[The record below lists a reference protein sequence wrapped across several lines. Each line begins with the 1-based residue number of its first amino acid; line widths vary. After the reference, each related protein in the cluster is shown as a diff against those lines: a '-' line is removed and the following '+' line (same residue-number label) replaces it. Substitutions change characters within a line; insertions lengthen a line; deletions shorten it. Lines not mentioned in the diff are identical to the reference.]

1 MPVLKYWDPVAE
13 AYVPLIT
20 PAKGDTGDTGP
31 QGPAGPQGPP
41 GPQGPAGAPGDSGM
55 AIHEAAPD
63 PHAQYATNDDLVTAL
78 ANRVIDT
85 DPRLTDAR
93 VPTAHSHP
101 ISGVTGL
108 QDELDAKADLAHSH
122 AISDVT
128 GLATALL
135 QEWREVV
142 GYPGTLVVTAGV
154 SELPVDIN
162 CEIVSVVARVS
173 TAPTG
178 AAVIVDLNRNGTTV
192 FTNQANRPAIA
203 DGSKSSIVVTSMD
216 VVTLAPGDYLT
227 VDIDQIGSTI
237 AGSDLV
243 VAVRLRE
250 TS

>member
-41 GPQGPAGAPGDSGM
+41 GPAGAPGAPGDSGM

-63 PHAQYATNDDLVTAL
+63 PHAQYVTNDELTVAL
-78 ANRVIDT
+78 ANRITDA

-101 ISGVTGL
+101 IAGVTGL
-108 QDELDAKADLAHSH
+108 QDALDAKADITMLLA
-122 AISDVT
+122 
-128 GLATALL
+128 
-135 QEWREVV
+135 EWREVV
-142 GYPGTLVVTAGV
+142 GYPGALTVTTGL
-154 SELPVDIN
+154 SELPIDID
-162 CEIVSVVARVS
+162 CEIVSVIARCS

-192 FTNQANRPAIA
+192 FTTQSNRPSISA
-203 DGSKSSIVVTSMD
+203 GSNSSIVVTSMD
-216 VVTLAPGDYLT
+216 VVTLAPGDYLS

-237 AGSDLV
+237 AGSNLV

-250 TS
+250 LP